1 MLTFI
6 TIVLIFYIFI
16 LRKKVEQKQLEYLY
30 YRDIPTQDT
39 PAYVGKVIKGYSDG
53 NDIISTI
60 LDLKMRGFIDI
71 LSKNIN
77 GKEKKILSYTG
88 KNKNIEL
95 EEHEIFLINQLF
107 KNDNE
112 IIFEDYIVS
121 SKFKYDF
128 KVFDKMLERKVQR
141 NSIKRES
148 NIKSI
153 NKIIFLIAFAILGI
167 TIFYAILQPITILA
181 IKDVNKN
188 IVANIFISLIIYI
201 GIAYIYV
208 SYINKKSMINNIIA
222 VRITY
227 IVCFVIICILII
239 TFNFENMIQILK
251 NEMIWY
257 KTIISFITAIM
268 TLLYMFNIIKQKD
281 EKGYLFYTVI
291 VLTIIDIILKCNIA
305 ISINIVLFSVYS
317 FMITPKYFNLKQED
331 YIYKW
336 NCFKNYLQD
345 YSMLGSQ
352 EENTILIWER
362 YLIYAISLGINKQII
377 KKYTELAHINL
388 LNENYYKKFYMEYID

>member
-352 EENTILIWER
+352 EENAILIWER